1 MLEQT
6 TGSDRGRRTGV
17 RRALRSRLGG
27 WLALCDDTV
36 VQIYGPYPPSRGR
49 SRWRLQVYDPA
60 TRRKLSITAPSSLD
74 AERLKVELEIE
85 LKRSKPLLV
94 HEAIDQYLEVKR
106 PDYRDPAEV
115 ENLGKILRQFV
126 PDGPV
131 LAVTAAKAER
141 YYADEVGRPGRSGK
155 ARAAVT
161 HQKRLALVKSFW
173 AWLVRRGLASPNN
186 PWVDIRP
193 VGKANSG
200 KPQPR
205 EGDAR
210 LLDKHL
216 FEAASEDEGAL
227 ALLVQ
232 LYLGLR
238 PSEVLGLTVGAIEDC
253 SNHETVV
260 YVDGK
265 KNKNAKRKLELY
277 GPVAALLIRFCEGRP
292 KSQRIFASNREQQ
305 PRANWMYKRLRLR
318 LHCDAIG
325 IPPVCPHALRGLHS
339 SLALAAGATTHSVAQ
354 ALGHAS
360 FSTTTKHY
368 ATPDSIDLGKS
379 RSFAKAMKRDSPEP
393 IDKLL
398 AELPEDLRKLVLESM
413 AKRQ

>member
-173 AWLVRRGLASPNN
+173 AWLVRRGLASRRVLGPAGNRL
-186 PWVDIRP
+186 D
-193 VGKANSG
+193 
-200 KPQPR
+200 QPR
-205 EGDAR
+205 GHFLSGRKAQR
-210 LLDKHL
+210 
-216 FEAASEDEGAL
+216 
-227 ALLVQ
+227 Q
-232 LYLGLR
+232 
-238 PSEVLGLTVGAIEDC
+238 PVLVGAFRPASSRRSHRRGFHLD
-253 SNHETVV
+253 
-260 YVDGK
+260 
-265 KNKNAKRKLELY
+265 
-277 GPVAALLIRFCEGRP
+277 RF
-292 KSQRIFASNREQQ
+292 
-305 PRANWMYKRLRLR
+305 
-318 LHCDAIG
+318 
-325 IPPVCPHALRGLHS
+325 
-339 SLALAAGATTHSVAQ
+339 VAQ
-354 ALGHAS
+354 RGARRPDPVRLS
-360 FSTTTKHY
+360 FSGI
-368 ATPDSIDLGKS
+368 AGPRRVVVGACLGFGS
-379 RSFAKAMKRDSPEP
+379 AQ
-393 IDKLL
+393 
-398 AELPEDLRKLVLESM
+398 LVGV
-413 AKRQ
+413 R

>member
-1 MLEQT
+1 M
-6 TGSDRGRRTGV
+6 
-17 RRALRSRLGG
+17 
-27 WLALCDDTV
+27 
-36 VQIYGPYPPSRGR
+36 
-49 SRWRLQVYDPA
+49 
-60 TRRKLSITAPSSLD
+60 
-74 AERLKVELEIE
+74 
-85 LKRSKPLLV
+85 
-94 HEAIDQYLEVKR
+94 
-106 PDYRDPAEV
+106 
-115 ENLGKILRQFV
+115 
-126 PDGPV
+126 
-131 LAVTAAKAER
+131 
-141 YYADEVGRPGRSGK
+141 
-155 ARAAVT
+155 
-161 HQKRLALVKSFW
+161 
-173 AWLVRRGLASPNN
+173 
-186 PWVDIRP
+186 
-193 VGKANSG
+193 
-200 KPQPR
+200 
-205 EGDAR
+205 
-210 LLDKHL
+210 
-216 FEAASEDEGAL
+216 
-227 ALLVQ
+227 LVQ

-360 FSTTTKHY
+360 FSTTAKHY

-379 RSFAKAMKRDSPEP
+379 RSLPKR
-393 IDKLL
+393 
-398 AELPEDLRKLVLESM
+398 
-413 AKRQ
+413 